1 MTEINETEIEVSGES
16 KFTKAMFLIISVFLI
31 FVGPTYIPFLIADVA
46 NAGAVAADVVG
57 FLLFLAGIG
66 LLVFVLRKKLVT

>member
-1 MTEINETEIEVSGES
+1 MTEINETEVEVSGES
-16 KFTKAMFLIISVFLI
+16 KFTKAMFLIVSVLLI
-31 FVGPTYIPFLIADVA
+31 FVGPTYIPYLIAGA
-46 NAGAVAADVVG
+46 AGAVAADVVG

>member
-1 MTEINETEIEVSGES
+1 MTEINETEVQVSGES
-16 KFTKAMFLIISVFLI
+16 KFTNAMLLIVSVFLL
-31 FVGPTYIPFLIADVA
+31 FVGPTYIPYLIGNVA

-66 LLVFVLRKKLVT
+66 LLVFVLRKKIVT

>member
-31 FVGPTYIPFLIADVA
+31 FVGPTYIPFLITDVA